1 MENSCE
7 LCIYR
12 SYLFDNLNK
21 KEFANLTL
29 AKKELDFKKGEIICR
44 EGEKIQHFLYL
55 KQGLLK
61 VYKTVG
67 NRREQIVGITKPKDF
82 IGLMSSFSEKEQLY
96 SISALEDSSL
106 CIIEMDSIRKI
117 VRENGDFALDLLSKM
132 SKLNSQILGSRL
144 TINLKNLRG
153 RTAYIILMFKDI
165 YHSLKFEIPVSRK
178 EIGELIEMRTE
189 NVIRILSE
197 LRKDEIIKI
206 EGKNFEI
213 IDLHRLE
220 QIAEFG

>member
-12 SYLFDNLNK
+12 SYLFDDLNK
-21 KEFANLTL
+21 NEFAKLTL
-29 AKKELDFKKGEIICR
+29 AKTEVDFKKGGIICR

-82 IGLMSSFSEKEQLY
+82 IGLLSSFSEKKHLY

-106 CIIEMDSIRKI
+106 CIIDMESIKTI
-117 VRENGDFALDLLSKM
+117 VRENGDFALDLFM
-132 SKLNSQILGSRL
+132 AN
-144 TINLKNLRG
+144 
-153 RTAYIILMFKDI
+153 
-165 YHSLKFEIPVSRK
+165 
-178 EIGELIEMRTE
+178 
-189 NVIRILSE
+189 
-197 LRKDEIIKI
+197 
-206 EGKNFEI
+206 
-213 IDLHRLE
+213 
-220 QIAEFG
+220 